1 MQRNKKQNNRGP
13 LRAISIALP
22 NVNNINPTL
31 PIKRTF
37 ITSAN
42 CEDKPR
48 LSVDHISSTPVC
60 RVVTSRLSQN
70 KTSESSTEILPMP
83 LRSSSCR
90 YDKEN
95 FNNQKSDIR
104 RHFPIRNSI
113 NRLSYVETDN
123 AKASDITVDSPL
135 TNSCNWNTSLSS
147 VDSIFSFGDATRK
160 RHPSSSEIDT
170 KAKQSRYTE
179 SQKSVKLRNDKDTI
193 CLTMGAEVK
202 THPRYNLRKNALDV
216 EINEDNVH
224 NSRKNLAPICPVPM
238 PSGFPLQLPIRYS
251 SVSLPWEMKT
261 DTRLTSSRT
270 VETQTSPTG
279 TNQTS
284 TGEKLRGRRHT
295 GLGLRS
301 SATAQVLQNLKR
313 KFSHLRRA
321 ISADRINK
329 SSTPSDIRESHNCN
343 CASLPK
349 NPEKHNDLSTD
360 LNTQQNPEATPYKLT
375 CKVVRKN
382 PDGSIQISLRR
393 SSINGQFGF
402 FIARDSKGIYVT
414 RLGSVRCAAKLW
426 DVFHVGDRILEVQG
440 LSCDNLDVEE
450 IRNLIRGC
458 ELVEFKI
465 KPYSHT
471 DSNFSRK
478 HSL

>member
-1 MQRNKKQNNRGP
+1 M
-13 LRAISIALP
+13 
-22 NVNNINPTL
+22 
-31 PIKRTF
+31 KRTI
-37 ITSAN
+37 ITSTD

-48 LSVDHISSTPVC
+48 LPVDHTLSTPLC
-60 RVVTSRLSQN
+60 RVATSRLSQT
-70 KTSESSTEILPMP
+70 KTFENFTEILPMP

-95 FNNQKSDIR
+95 FSNQKSDIR
-104 RHFPIRNSI
+104 HHFPIRNSI

-123 AKASDITVDSPL
+123 VKAPDNNVDSPL
-135 TNSCNWNTSLSS
+135 TTSCNMNTSLSS
-147 VDSIFSFGDATRK
+147 VDSIFSFGGATRK
-160 RHPSSSEIDT
+160 RQSSSGEIDT

-202 THPRYNLRKNALDV
+202 AHPRYNLRKNALDAD
-216 EINEDNVH
+216 INEDNVH
-224 NSRKNLAPICPVPM
+224 NSKKHLAPICPVPM

-251 SVSLPWEMKT
+251 SVSLPWEMKS
-261 DTRLTSSRT
+261 DTRFTSSRT
-270 VETQTSPTG
+270 VETQTSPTRN
-279 TNQTS
+279 NQTS
-284 TGEKLRGRRHT
+284 ACEKPRGRRHT
-295 GLGLRS
+295 GLGLRN
-301 SATAQVLQNLKR
+301 SATVQVLQNLKR

-329 SSTPSDIRESHNCN
+329 SSSTPSDTRESSNCN
-343 CASLPK
+343 YTSLPR
-349 NPEKHNDLSTD
+349 NPDQSTD
-360 LNTQQNPEATPYKLT
+360 LNIQQNPEATPYKLT
-375 CKVVRKN
+375 CKVVRQN

-465 KPYSHT
+465 KPCSHT